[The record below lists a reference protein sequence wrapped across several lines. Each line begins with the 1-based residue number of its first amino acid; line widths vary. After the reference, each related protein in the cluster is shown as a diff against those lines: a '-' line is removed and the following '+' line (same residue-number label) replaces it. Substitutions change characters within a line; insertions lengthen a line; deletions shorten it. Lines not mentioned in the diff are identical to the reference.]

1 MLEAA
6 RMDSNRLF
14 CSNRAEGLNH
24 SQLTE
29 LDDDIQQHLTR
40 TEERARDEVSGIAA
54 GFIVREA
61 LLL

>member
-1 MLEAA
+1 
-6 RMDSNRLF
+6 MDSNRLF

-29 LDDDIQQHLTR
+29 LEDDIQQHLAR
-40 TEERARDEVSGIAA
+40 TEEKARDEVSGIAA
-54 GFIVREA
+54 GFIVCEA